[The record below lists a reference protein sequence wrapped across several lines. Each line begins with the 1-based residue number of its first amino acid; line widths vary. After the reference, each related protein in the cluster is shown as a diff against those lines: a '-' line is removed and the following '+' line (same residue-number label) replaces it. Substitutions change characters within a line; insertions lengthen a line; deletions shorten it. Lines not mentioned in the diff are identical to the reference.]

1 MFGFRSAPSAHVT
14 TWTVVYVSD
23 ALAARANPEVEIML
37 CALLIGALAIVVV
50 VSQIA
55 IVMCCHAQA
64 PTVRDQYEH

>member
-1 MFGFRSAPSAHVT
+1 
-14 TWTVVYVSD
+14 
-23 ALAARANPEVEIML
+23 ML